1 MNIKDHV
8 RLLTRLLH
16 IIFWMILAYLAG
28 DVGMGFYYI
37 GFIITETLFVIFE
50 GGLVQAV
57 ARMVA
62 IRRSKGLH
70 YNSGL
75 VFRYGVLYS
84 LLIGIAFGF
93 IIWSFSSRIYG
104 KAIGYLL
111 PESVFAVMGIY
122 FAIHML
128 KGCLRGYYYG
138 KNNVMI
144 CLIAEVVQ
152 CVVMLALCPVLVI
165 RLYRYGMNISGLL
178 KNPLYANIGGAI
190 GAVTAQCIGVVA
202 AILVLIIGDRI
213 AGNVFRNEYNSVKGV
228 DNGRNITLT
237 FLKVSLTYI
246 GEHLLPVLTIISLLI
261 MYVKKG
267 SQSGTEIKEIFV
279 RIGVFAG
286 KYLLILGAILAVFM
300 EFADREIKKIRTDV
314 GREEHKNARTRSVY
328 LLRNTIMLLLPVMFV
343 LIITAD
349 PLIKIFF
356 AGRTSLG
363 IKLIRQGGIAILL
376 HGIIYMSKGVLNAIK
391 FGRYS
396 LVAAV
401 SGYVVTMIAA
411 AAMIGSDSDI
421 SAIVIAYVVGLIVE
435 TAVSLFAFYRLIG
448 FDPIDLAIRIGKIA
462 VSGAVFAGMIAILDH
477 FIVMNVIFFA
487 IALIIS
493 YAAYIVTL
501 IVVKGVTVRD
511 INSLNGTLI
520 YYPLAFLGNMFMNR

>member
-1 MNIKDHV
+1 
-8 RLLTRLLH
+8 
-16 IIFWMILAYLAG
+16 
-28 DVGMGFYYI
+28 
-37 GFIITETLFVIFE
+37 
-50 GGLVQAV
+50 
-57 ARMVA
+57 
-62 IRRSKGLH
+62 
-70 YNSGL
+70 
-75 VFRYGVLYS
+75 
-84 LLIGIAFGF
+84 
-93 IIWSFSSRIYG
+93 
-104 KAIGYLL
+104 
-111 PESVFAVMGIY
+111 
-122 FAIHML
+122 
-128 KGCLRGYYYG
+128 
-138 KNNVMI
+138 
-144 CLIAEVVQ
+144 
-152 CVVMLALCPVLVI
+152 
-165 RLYRYGMNISGLL
+165 
-178 KNPLYANIGGAI
+178 
-190 GAVTAQCIGVVA
+190 
-202 AILVLIIGDRI
+202 
-213 AGNVFRNEYNSVKGV
+213 
-228 DNGRNITLT
+228 
-237 FLKVSLTYI
+237 
-246 GEHLLPVLTIISLLI
+246 
-261 MYVKKG
+261 
-267 SQSGTEIKEIFV
+267 
-279 RIGVFAG
+279 
-286 KYLLILGAILAVFM
+286 
-300 EFADREIKKIRTDV
+300 
-314 GREEHKNARTRSVY
+314 
-328 LLRNTIMLLLPVMFV
+328 MLLLPVMFV

-421 SAIVIAYVVGLIVE
+421 SAIVIAYVIGLIVE

-448 FDPIDLAIRIGKIA
+448 FDPIDMAIRIGKIA